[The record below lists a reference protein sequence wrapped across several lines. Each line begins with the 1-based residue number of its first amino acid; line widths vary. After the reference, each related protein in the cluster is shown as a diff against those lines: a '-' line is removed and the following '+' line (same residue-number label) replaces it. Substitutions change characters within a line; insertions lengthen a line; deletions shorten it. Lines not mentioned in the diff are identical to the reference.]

1 MKWRNNMAT
10 KQKAKGYG
18 LTKSEVK
25 TLDEG
30 LDLLESNLSY
40 EDFDHLNLPDLPED
54 EIKRD
59 KELERLIK
67 AQEAAITNA
76 RIAIS

>member
-1 MKWRNNMAT
+1 MVT